1 VVQLKG
7 KGPVEA
13 QQPMEQALEEIQMSI
28 KKIIH
33 SERGIALM
41 MVMTAMILLMAIWGE
56 FTFESK
62 ISRIKTVNILDKA
75 QSKLLAESGMQMAM
89 TRLRLFKEAN
99 NYLENNKAAK
109 DAVPKQLLNQ
119 VWEVPYMYPLPVG
132 KDASRTFKDAAE
144 KFQDESIIEGEMR
157 VTIQNISNRL
167 NLNVLRYDIM
177 KNPKLATGEEQ
188 PNFTLRSTNDT
199 ANPSMP
205 DAIFAHLSKLI
216 MDKKEEDEAFANKYS
231 RLEPETL
238 LAYIQHFTSD
248 KAIMRNDMNPDVER
262 GFENIDMTPKY
273 GPLTSQSE
281 LYMMPGWPDEL
292 VDLITQEFSIY
303 PNNVIDLNKI
313 NKSMLRLLI
322 PQIDEAQMTDFFE
335 YRDNPDMPRFF
346 NTLEEFRKYIT
357 QIGRVMDESA
367 FDQRFELLQKL
378 GIEFGAS
385 PQMFRIVSE
394 GIYNRSTYTLIA
406 TVYLP
411 KQKSGAG
418 TTPPPNETEEQRKQ
432 REAEASKQSSQLLE
446 PRIIEIQ
453 IN

>member
-1 VVQLKG
+1 
-7 KGPVEA
+7 
-13 QQPMEQALEEIQMSI
+13 MSI
-28 KKIIH
+28 KKILQ
-33 SERGIALM
+33 SESGIALM

-75 QSKLLAESGMQMAM
+75 QSKLLAESGIQMAM
-89 TRLRLFKEAN
+89 ARLRLYKEAH
-99 NYLENNKAAK
+99 NYLEGNQSAK

-119 VWEVPYMYPLPVG
+119 LWEVPYIYPLPVG
-132 KDASRTFKDAAE
+132 KDAARTFKDAVE
-144 KFQDESIIEGEMR
+144 KFQEESLIDGEMR

-177 KNPKLATGEEQ
+177 KNQKLASGEE
-188 PNFTLRSTNDT
+188 T
-199 ANPSMP
+199 ANFNIRLQNSNDPNATATMP
-205 DAIFAHLSKLI
+205 EAILAHLIKLI
-216 MDKKEEDEAFANKYS
+216 NDKKEEDENFENKYS

-238 LAYIQHFTSD
+238 LAYIQHFSSD
-248 KAIMRNDMNPDVER
+248 KAVQRNDMNPDVER
-262 GFENIDMTPKY
+262 GFDELEITPKF

-281 LYMMPGWPDEL
+281 LYLMAGWPDD
-292 VDLITQEFSIY
+292 VIDLITQEFSIY

-322 PQIDEAQMTDFFE
+322 PQIDDAQMADFFE

-346 NTLEEFRKYIT
+346 NTLEEFKKYIT
-357 QIGRVMDESA
+357 QVGRVMGEAD
-367 FDQRFELLQKL
+367 FDQRFEVLQKL

-385 PQMFRIVSE
+385 PQMFRIISE
-394 GIYNRSTYTLIA
+394 GIYNRSTYTLVA

-411 KQKSGAG
+411 KQKSAQQQTGQG
-418 TTPPPNETEEQRKQ
+418 QTQRSQQEGEEQQ
-432 REAEASKQSSQLLE
+432 EQQQQQTGQTGQEQAQQQNTQLLE

-453 IN
+453 VN

>member
-1 VVQLKG
+1 
-7 KGPVEA
+7 
-13 QQPMEQALEEIQMSI
+13 MEQPLESLMSI
-28 KKIIH
+28 KKILQ
-33 SERGIALM
+33 SESGIALM

-75 QSKLLAESGMQMAM
+75 QSKLLAESGIQMAM
-89 TRLRLFKEAN
+89 ARLRLYKEAH
-99 NYLENNKAAK
+99 NYLEGNQSAK

-119 VWEVPYMYPLPVG
+119 LWEVPYIYPLPVG
-132 KDASRTFKDAAE
+132 KDAARTFKDAVE
-144 KFQDESIIEGEMR
+144 KFQEESLIDGEMR

-177 KNPKLATGEEQ
+177 KNQKLASGEE
-188 PNFTLRSTNDT
+188 T
-199 ANPSMP
+199 ANFNIRLQNSNDPNATATMP
-205 DAIFAHLSKLI
+205 EAILAHLIKLI
-216 MDKKEEDEAFANKYS
+216 NDKKEEDENFENKYS

-238 LAYIQHFTSD
+238 LAYIQHFSSD
-248 KAIMRNDMNPDVER
+248 KAVQRNDMNPDVER
-262 GFENIDMTPKY
+262 GFEELEITPKF

-281 LYMMPGWPDEL
+281 LYLMAGWPDD
-292 VDLITQEFSIY
+292 VIDLITQEFSIY

-322 PQIDEAQMTDFFE
+322 PQIDDAQMADFFE

-357 QIGRVMDESA
+357 QVGRVMGEAD
-367 FDQRFELLQKL
+367 FDQRFEVLQKL

-385 PQMFRIVSE
+385 PQMFRIISE
-394 GIYNRSTYTLIA
+394 GIYNRSTYTLVA

-411 KQKSGAG
+411 KQSTGSA
-418 TTPPPNETEEQRKQ
+418 TTPPPDETEEQKKK
-432 REAEASKQSSQLLE
+432 REEEAKNKNTQLLE

-453 IN
+453 VN

>member
-1 VVQLKG
+1 
-7 KGPVEA
+7 
-13 QQPMEQALEEIQMSI
+13 MSI
-28 KKIIH
+28 KKILR
-33 SERGIALM
+33 SESGIALM

-75 QSKLLAESGMQMAM
+75 QSKLLAESGVQMAM
-89 TRLRLFKEAN
+89 ARLRLYKEAH
-99 NYLENNKAAK
+99 NYLEGNQSAK

-119 VWEVPYMYPLPVG
+119 LWEVPYIYPLPVG
-132 KDASRTFKDAAE
+132 KDAARTFKDAVE
-144 KFQDESIIEGEMR
+144 KFQEESLLEGEMR

-177 KNPKLATGEEQ
+177 KNQKLASGEE
-188 PNFTLRSTNDT
+188 T
-199 ANPSMP
+199 ANFNIRLQNSNNPNAAATMP
-205 DAIFAHLSKLI
+205 EAILAHLIKLI
-216 MDKKEEDEAFANKYS
+216 NDKKEEDENFENKYS
-231 RLEPETL
+231 RIEPETL

-248 KAIMRNDMNPDVER
+248 KAIQRNDMNPDVER
-262 GFENIDMTPKY
+262 SFEELEITPKF

-281 LYMMPGWPDEL
+281 LYLMAAWPDD
-292 VDLITQEFSIY
+292 VIDLITQEFSVY

-322 PQIDEAQMTDFFE
+322 PQIDDAQMADFFE
-335 YRDNPDMPRFF
+335 YRDNPDMPRYF

-357 QIGRVMDESA
+357 QIGRVMGEAD
-367 FDQRFELLQKL
+367 FDQRFEVLQKL

-394 GIYNRSTYTLIA
+394 GIYNRSTYTLVA

-411 KQKSGAG
+411 KQKSGQQQTG
-418 TTPPPNETEEQRKQ
+418 QEQTQRTQQEGEEQQ
-432 REAEASKQSSQLLE
+432 QQQQQTQESGQGQTQQQNTQLLE

-453 IN
+453 VN

>member
-1 VVQLKG
+1 
-7 KGPVEA
+7 
-13 QQPMEQALEEIQMSI
+13 MSI
-28 KKIIH
+28 KKILQ
-33 SERGIALM
+33 SESGIALM

-75 QSKLLAESGMQMAM
+75 QSKLLAESGIQMAM
-89 TRLRLFKEAN
+89 ARLRLYKEAH
-99 NYLENNKAAK
+99 NYLEGNQSAK

-119 VWEVPYMYPLPVG
+119 LWEVPYIYPLPVG
-132 KDASRTFKDAAE
+132 KDAARTFKDAVE
-144 KFQDESIIEGEMR
+144 KFQEESLIDGEMR

-177 KNPKLATGEEQ
+177 KNQKLASGEE
-188 PNFTLRSTNDT
+188 T
-199 ANPSMP
+199 ANFNIRLQNSNDPNATATMP
-205 DAIFAHLSKLI
+205 EAILAHLIKLI
-216 MDKKEEDEAFANKYS
+216 NDKKEEDENFENKYS

-238 LAYIQHFTSD
+238 LAYIQHFSSD
-248 KAIMRNDMNPDVER
+248 KAVQRNDMNPDVER
-262 GFENIDMTPKY
+262 GFEELEITPKF

-281 LYMMPGWPDEL
+281 LYLMAGWPDD
-292 VDLITQEFSIY
+292 VIDLITQEFSIY

-322 PQIDEAQMTDFFE
+322 PQIDDAQMADFFE

-357 QIGRVMDESA
+357 QVGRVMGEAD
-367 FDQRFELLQKL
+367 FDQRFEVLQKL

-385 PQMFRIVSE
+385 PQMFRIISE
-394 GIYNRSTYTLIA
+394 GIYNRSTYTLVA

-411 KQKSGAG
+411 KQSTGSA
-418 TTPPPNETEEQRKQ
+418 TTPPPDETEEQKKK
-432 REAEASKQSSQLLE
+432 REEEAKNKNTQLLE

-453 IN
+453 VN

>member
-1 VVQLKG
+1 
-7 KGPVEA
+7 
-13 QQPMEQALEEIQMSI
+13 MSI
-28 KKIIH
+28 KKILQ
-33 SERGIALM
+33 SESGIALM

-75 QSKLLAESGMQMAM
+75 QSKLLAESGVQMAM
-89 TRLRLFKEAN
+89 ARLRLYKEAH
-99 NYLENNKAAK
+99 NYLEGNQSAK

-119 VWEVPYMYPLPVG
+119 LWEVPYIYPLPVG
-132 KDASRTFKDAAE
+132 KDAARTFKDAVE
-144 KFQDESIIEGEMR
+144 KFQEESLLEGEMR

-177 KNPKLATGEEQ
+177 KNQKLASGEE
-188 PNFTLRSTNDT
+188 T
-199 ANPSMP
+199 ANFNIRLQNSNNPNAAATMP
-205 DAIFAHLSKLI
+205 EAILAHLIKLI
-216 MDKKEEDEAFANKYS
+216 NDKKEEDENFENKYS
-231 RLEPETL
+231 RIEPETL

-248 KAIMRNDMNPDVER
+248 KAIQRNDMNPDVER
-262 GFENIDMTPKY
+262 SFEELEITPKF

-281 LYMMPGWPDEL
+281 LYLMAAWPDD
-292 VDLITQEFSIY
+292 VIDLITQEFSVY

-322 PQIDEAQMTDFFE
+322 PQIDDAQMADFFE
-335 YRDNPDMPRFF
+335 YRDNPDMPRYF

-357 QIGRVMDESA
+357 QIGRVMGEAD
-367 FDQRFELLQKL
+367 FDQRFEVLQKL

-385 PQMFRIVSE
+385 PQMFRIISE
-394 GIYNRSTYTLIA
+394 GIYNRSTYTLVA

-411 KQKSGAG
+411 KQKSAQQQTGQG
-418 TTPPPNETEEQRKQ
+418 QTQRTQQEGEEQQ
-432 REAEASKQSSQLLE
+432 QQQQQTQESGQGQTQQQNTQLLE

-453 IN
+453 VN

>member
-1 VVQLKG
+1 
-7 KGPVEA
+7 
-13 QQPMEQALEEIQMSI
+13 MSI
-28 KKIIH
+28 KKILQ
-33 SERGIALM
+33 SESGIALM

-75 QSKLLAESGMQMAM
+75 QSKLLAESGVQMAM
-89 TRLRLFKEAN
+89 ARLRLYKEAH
-99 NYLENNKAAK
+99 NYLEGNQSAK

-119 VWEVPYMYPLPVG
+119 LWEVPYIYPLPVG
-132 KDASRTFKDAAE
+132 KDAARTFKDAVE
-144 KFQDESIIEGEMR
+144 KFQEESLLEGEMR

-177 KNPKLATGEEQ
+177 KNQKLASGEE
-188 PNFTLRSTNDT
+188 T
-199 ANPSMP
+199 ANFNIRLQNSNNPNAAATMP
-205 DAIFAHLSKLI
+205 EAILAHLIKLI
-216 MDKKEEDEAFANKYS
+216 NDKKEEDENFENKYS
-231 RLEPETL
+231 RIEPETL

-248 KAIMRNDMNPDVER
+248 KAIQRNDMNPDVER
-262 GFENIDMTPKY
+262 SFEELEITPKF

-281 LYMMPGWPDEL
+281 LYLMAGWPDD
-292 VDLITQEFSIY
+292 VIDLITQEFSIY

-322 PQIDEAQMTDFFE
+322 PQIDDAQMADFFE
-335 YRDNPDMPRFF
+335 YRDNPDMPRYF

-357 QIGRVMDESA
+357 QVGRVMGEAD
-367 FDQRFELLQKL
+367 FDQRFEVLQKL

-385 PQMFRIVSE
+385 PQMFRIISE
-394 GIYNRSTYTLIA
+394 GIYNRSTYTLVA

-411 KQKSGAG
+411 KQKSAQQQTGQG
-418 TTPPPNETEEQRKQ
+418 QTQRTQQEGEEQQ
-432 REAEASKQSSQLLE
+432 QQQQQQTGQTGQEQTQQQNTQLLE

-453 IN
+453 VN

>member
-1 VVQLKG
+1 
-7 KGPVEA
+7 
-13 QQPMEQALEEIQMSI
+13 MSI
-28 KKIIH
+28 KKILR
-33 SERGIALM
+33 SESGIALM

-75 QSKLLAESGMQMAM
+75 QSKLLAESGVQMAM
-89 TRLRLFKEAN
+89 ARLRLYKEAH
-99 NYLENNKAAK
+99 NYLEGNQSAK

-119 VWEVPYMYPLPVG
+119 LWEVPYIYPLPVG
-132 KDASRTFKDAAE
+132 KDAARTFKDAVE
-144 KFQDESIIEGEMR
+144 KFQEESLLEGEMR

-177 KNPKLATGEEQ
+177 KNQKLASGEE
-188 PNFTLRSTNDT
+188 T
-199 ANPSMP
+199 ANFNIRLQNSNNPNAAATMP
-205 DAIFAHLSKLI
+205 EAILAHLIKLI
-216 MDKKEEDEAFANKYS
+216 NDKKEEDENFENKYS
-231 RLEPETL
+231 RIEPETL

-248 KAIMRNDMNPDVER
+248 KAIQRNDMNPDVER
-262 GFENIDMTPKY
+262 SFEELEITPKF

-281 LYMMPGWPDEL
+281 LYLMAAWPDD
-292 VDLITQEFSIY
+292 VIDLITQEFSVY

-322 PQIDEAQMTDFFE
+322 PQIDDAQMTDFFE
-335 YRDNPDMPRFF
+335 YRDNPDMPRYF

-357 QIGRVMDESA
+357 QIGRVMGEAD
-367 FDQRFELLQKL
+367 FDQRFEVLQKL

-394 GIYNRSTYTLIA
+394 GIYNRSTYTLVA

-411 KQKSGAG
+411 KQKSGQQQTG
-418 TTPPPNETEEQRKQ
+418 QEQTQRTQQEGEEQQ
-432 REAEASKQSSQLLE
+432 QQQQQTQESGQGQAQQQNTQLLE

-453 IN
+453 VN